1 MASRSHAAA
10 LNVLVVDAEPT
21 HACMAQQWL
30 ADTGQAMVRH
40 VANTDLGTRLSND
53 QPWDLIVA
61 DDVPAPGER
70 RKPLKSAR
78 AADRWTSLLL
88 VPTIPTVET
97 AQRAL
102 QSQFDGLLF
111 KPVQK
116 EAFLDQAM
124 FLAETSRNRRQ
135 RERKRV
141 LAIGAHPDDVEIG
154 CGGAMAKHQAQG
166 DELMILTLSR
176 GAVGGD
182 TAVRMREAEQAA
194 RLLGATLEMG
204 DLPDTRIPDGVET
217 IQAIQAAIR
226 AFDPTHVYTHT
237 SHDAHQDHRAVH
249 AASLVAARNVHNVY
263 CYQSPSSTVDFRPNH
278 FVDIADYI
286 ERKVEVLGAHE
297 SQVSRSP
304 GLQREFTI
312 ATALYWGRHSN
323 HVPAEPMEIV
333 RQSCQ

>member
-1 MASRSHAAA
+1 MSSRSNAA
-10 LNVLVVDAEPT
+10 LNVLVVDADPT
-21 HACMAQQWL
+21 HACMPHRWL
-30 ADTGQAMVRH
+30 EDTGQAMVRH
-40 VANTDLGTRLSND
+40 VANTDIGARLANA
-53 QPWDLIVA
+53 QPWDLIVT
-61 DDVPAPGER
+61 DDVPAPAAD
-70 RKPLKSAR
+70 RKPLKKAE

-88 VPTIPTVET
+88 VPSIPTVET

-111 KPVQK
+111 KPVRK
-116 EAFLDQAM
+116 EQFLDQAM
-124 FLAETSRNRRQ
+124 FLAEASATRRQ

-154 CGGAMAKHQAQG
+154 CGGTMAKHAALG

-182 TAVRMREAEQAA
+182 TAVRVREAERAA
-194 RLLGATLEMG
+194 KLLGATLEMG

-217 IQAIQAAIR
+217 IEAIQAAIR
-226 AFDPTHVYTHT
+226 AFAPTHIYTHT

-249 AASLVAARNVHNVY
+249 AASLVAARGVNNIY
-263 CYQSPSSTVDFRPNH
+263 CYQSPSSTVEFRPNH
-278 FVDIADYI
+278 FVDIGDYI
-286 ERKVEVLGAHE
+286 ERKIEALGAHE

-304 GLQREFTI
+304 GLQREFTM